1 MGSFS
6 TEVLPEDYKRL
17 MKGMAANVPATVA
30 LRVSNSISNLRKFLM
45 ALYITRDPDSR
56 ERSILLY
63 EENGNIIII
72 KFYYKN
78 FIIKFDSIKI
88 KITPDGNISQSL
100 KGFNLS
106 QQDTIT
112 LHNLVKKFRKSLSSE
127 FHGYPIQALNI
138 DFIGRKNPKGVIR
151 KYRGMPYC
159 YEVYL
164 KV

>member
-17 MKGMAANVPATVA
+17 MNGMAANVPATAA

-63 EENGNIIII
+63 EENNNIII

-78 FIIKFDSIKI
+78 FILKFDSIKI

-106 QQDTIT
+106 QQDTST
-112 LHNLVKKFRKSLSSE
+112 LHNLVKEFRRSLSSE

-138 DFIGRKNPKGVIR
+138 DFVGFKKPRGVIR
-151 KYRGMPYC
+151 KYKGSAYY
-159 YEVYL
+159 YEVFL